1 VGQEVNQDLRVKRVK
16 KTLDWCKNVTNV
28 WANRP
33 WCLINDT
40 RWPDIFQSVV
50 DIESCNQRLCRIRR

>member
-28 WANRP
+28 
-33 WCLINDT
+33 
-40 RWPDIFQSVV
+40 
-50 DIESCNQRLCRIRR
+50 